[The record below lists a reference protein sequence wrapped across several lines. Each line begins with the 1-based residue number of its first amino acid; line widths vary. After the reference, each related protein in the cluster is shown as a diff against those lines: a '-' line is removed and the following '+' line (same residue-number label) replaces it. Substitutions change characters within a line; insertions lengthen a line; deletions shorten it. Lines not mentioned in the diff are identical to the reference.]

1 MNRFA
6 RNLKLAIMVTMS
18 LIAAGAIT
26 TARAAWPQDRPIH
39 LVVPFPPGSSPD
51 LLARTIAEP
60 LSKAL
65 AQVVVVENKVGA
77 GGNIG
82 TRAVAKAAA
91 DGYTLLY
98 TINGPL
104 VTAPKLFKTKL
115 GYEPSTDL
123 APIMLVASSPNI
135 LVVSKSLPVDNL
147 ADFIKQAKAQAGQMN
162 YGSVGNG
169 SASHL
174 AMEMFMQAAGIDL
187 KNINYPGFNQIT
199 LAMLAGDIQAG
210 FMVPSGV
217 MTQINEGKLKA
228 LAISSKTRNEL
239 LPTLEPIATKGYPD
253 FEVISWNALL
263 APAGTSGEI
272 IDRLQRTLTE
282 ILAQDEVRNKF
293 KLQYFNVV
301 ASSPEKL
308 TQQMRDERARS
319 EALID
324 QLKLSLDE

>member
-1 MNRFA
+1 MNRFTFT
-6 RNLKLAIMVTMS
+6 LKLALL
-18 LIAAGAIT
+18 LITALATIGTAT
-26 TARAAWPQDRPIH
+26 TASADWPHDRPIH

-51 LLARTIAEP
+51 LLARSIAEP
-60 LSKAL
+60 LGNAL
-65 AQVVVVENKVGA
+65 AQVVIVENKVGA

-82 TRAVAKAAA
+82 TRSVAKAAA

-123 APIMLVASSPNI
+123 APVMLVASSPNI
-135 LVVSKSLPVDNL
+135 LVVPKSLPANNL
-147 ADFIKQAKAQAGQMN
+147 TEFIQQAKGHVGQMN

-174 AMEMFMQAAGIDL
+174 AMEMFMQAAGIEL
-187 KNINYPGFNQIT
+187 NNINYPGFNQIT

-228 LAISSKTRNEL
+228 LAISSKTRNDL
-239 LPTLEPIATKGYPD
+239 LPSLEPIAGMGYPN

-263 APAGTSGEI
+263 APAGTSREI
-272 IDRLQRTLTE
+272 IDRLNRSLTE
-282 ILAQDEVRNKF
+282 ILAQDAIRNKF
-293 KLQYFNVV
+293 KLQYFTVV
-301 ASSPEKL
+301 GSSPEKL
-308 TQQMRDERARS
+308 AEQMRSERVKS

-324 QLKLSLDE
+324 QLKLSLD